1 MILVPNANGCTNAT
15 EIILEE
21 NVQRCKGE
29 NSPGRFAVFAFYSKI
44 NECLERDSI
53 RKSPEKNVKF

>member
-1 MILVPNANGCTNAT
+1 MQTVTIAT
-15 EIILEE
+15 EIIFKE

-29 NSPGRFAVFAFYSKI
+29 NSPGFFAVFAFYSEI

>member
-1 MILVPNANGCTNAT
+1 MQTVTIAT
-15 EIILEE
+15 EIILKE

-29 NSPGRFAVFAFYSKI
+29 NSPSYFAVFAFYSEI